1 MKAGTIAAATFT
13 LAMVVALNGCGSTTV
28 RATNV
33 RDGLT
38 RASFPQYPLSFR
50 YPAAWNR
57 RDCPKQVS
65 SFTATVTYLTTA
77 RPGNCGGGGW
87 PVRRLGKNGVL
98 VAWQAFGMPDWTRI
112 TKFPGRDT
120 TIGGRPAR
128 IAVTSS
134 HAPAPA
140 GVSRACRRI
149 GGTGSME
156 VAIEREAVDNWML
169 ATVCLRGPD
178 LGSGEAAVRQMLS
191 TVRLR

>member
-1 MKAGTIAAATFT
+1 MKTGATAAAALTC
-13 LAMVVALNGCGSTTV
+13 AVVALAGCGSTTV

-33 RDGLT
+33 REGLT
-38 RASFPQYPLSFR
+38 RASFPRYPLSFR
-50 YPAAWNR
+50 YPAAWSR

-77 RPGNCGGGGW
+77 RPGSCDGGGW
-87 PVRRLGKNGVL
+87 PVTKLGKNGVL
-98 VAWQAFGMPDWTRI
+98 VAWQEFGMPGWTRI

-140 GVSRACRRI
+140 GVSPVCRRI
-149 GGTGSME
+149 GGTRSMA
-156 VAIEREAVDNWML
+156 VAIEREAVDNWLL

-178 LGSGEAAVRQMLS
+178 LGSGEAAVRRMLS